1 MTRGGIF
8 GISLSGKTTLAKKI
22 STIYAVKY
30 KIPSLV
36 LDPHL
41 EDWPTYCTVTDD
53 EEKFWATVW
62 ETKKP
67 CLVIVDEAAA
77 TIRRERDLIPVFT
90 RLRHLN
96 HKLLV
101 IGHDGSDLLPVMR
114 QQLDTVYLFRQDE
127 DSCKWWVKK
136 FADKRIEKAKDLQ
149 QYEYLYCRMFREP
162 VKITPKQ
169 NVDPNQ

>member
-8 GISLSGKTTLAKKI
+8 GISLSGKTTLAKAI
-22 STIYAVKY
+22 SRQYAKGA

-41 EDWPTYCTVTDD
+41 EVWGNHANVTDD
-53 EEKFWATVW
+53 EDSFWETVW
-62 ETKKP
+62 RQRN

-77 TIRRERDLIPVFT
+77 TIRRERELIPVFT

-127 DSCKWWVKK
+127 DSVKWWCKK
-136 FADKRIEKAKDLQ
+136 FADKRVEAAKTLK
-149 QYEYLYCRMFREP
+149 QYEYLYCEMFREP
-162 VKITPKQ
+162 KKFNSPK
-169 NVDPNQ
+169 P